1 MTSAVFDAEL
11 STINSQLTE
20 LSEQL
25 ARARGQYGESLH
37 EAMQTKQAFKTFEET
52 IEVRET

>member
-1 MTSAVFDAEL
+1 MFDAEL